1 MVRGFH
7 RFFSRFTLSCLLIL
21 ATIFNSI
28 APAFLLATPVMAADS
43 SPSVSYGADAHDF
56 TLSGPTGAN
65 YYLYY
70 QTPTKMDGVQG
81 TLPATVYAGTKS
93 AGVGTPETVER
104 GIFKTGTTAQY
115 FVVDGSTLR
124 LVATPTSSSLDLT
137 ASETAWL
144 ADPATYGDLV
154 TGATYHAPFNQDV
167 SVSFTSLPATPG
179 TITFHEITLTDAQV
193 KESGALTSTAYE
205 ITSTMSDGSF
215 TYNLTLPN
223 PSQKTNVGV
232 QYSEDGKTFTSAA
245 SVSAVPSI
253 VTIPGLT
260 HFTIFVV
267 TNLQPNYAAPG
278 GGGVYSAYY
287 GPNNGYVAGSPGTTT
302 IYDGREA
309 GIIKAGLT
317 IDPNDHV
324 YEDEGL
330 FGFQL
335 TDTINNFASQTLSY
349 DVQNQYGTLPV
360 WMTIEIDTGVIG
372 DRSDNT
378 TYQFVPTSNP
388 TGWHT
393 VNAAAGMWQK
403 WNNMSGDTTGNPL
416 VSLGTLATEYSG
428 LNVVRAYLRLGMGNA
443 YHDNSNG
450 TVAWVSQAIFG
461 GQTFN
466 FATMPACNAGS
477 FDTSTLGS
485 VNGQNGWS
493 ITGSYDQA
501 VVDNVYGYPSFG
513 CKTLRISD
521 SITSGSFGDQ
531 IFAPPTANG
540 AGETSATSGSFA
552 LGTRQNH
559 YEAQF
564 DIASAVPNAQQPG
577 MHLSISPDRG
587 DGSRMSYLNVVDGS
601 SGLDVYFYDVQGTSN
616 PANFVGTQIASGLDR
631 TIPHTFKF
639 VMDFVEGPSNDVVK
653 VYVDGSLVHT
663 GTSWENY
670 YRYDSEAS
678 AEPSPRIVKTVLFR
692 ESGTATSADSGKGF
706 LIDNFSDSSSN
717 VTPAVPNLVSPAD
730 GSHVQPTGL
739 FLDWTDSDSLNLPV
753 TYRYQSSYNPA
764 TGAHNSLSSPI
775 YNANTGTVSQINA
788 SGSADHLYYW
798 QVQACDSA
806 DNCSDW
812 SGPWAVTIDG
822 TAPTVPTNGTP
833 NGTTIPTN
841 NFDFNWNA
849 SSDISPITYEFQSSM
864 NPTQV
869 GGILTTGLWHSGV
882 LPTNMIHSSGA
893 PDGTWYWQVRAI
905 DAAGNVSAWSPIW
918 NVTLDTVA
926 PVIPTA
932 TLTANSISVPPN
944 GYTSS
949 STFTFNLSSSPDTT
963 RYQLK
968 YWNNITGSVYKIGT
982 PWNPT
987 NLSAYSSSLGV
998 YNDHFSQ
1005 GEGTHYFAFSACDAA
1020 GNCSTYS
1027 SPFVVTYD
1035 HTAPTVSLTAPVIS
1049 LLRGSVD
1056 IRGSVQDANPDHYY
1070 TVITNSTNHVVAGPG
1085 TVSDT
1090 NSFVNK
1096 LLFTWNTLGVSDG
1109 TYTIDLEARDAAGN
1123 KNAGSVTTK
1132 TVTVD
1137 NTAPTSVITFP
1148 TNEGSGSTV
1157 YTNSWTGSIQ
1167 GTATDNLSGVTGV
1180 NISIENSAGQYFDG
1194 ESFVDSEGEILLPAT
1209 YNSEGGTWYY
1219 DGLTSPGEGSYTLK
1233 SHATDLAGNVENTYT
1248 LTVVYDHTIPEVA
1261 LATSP
1266 ASPDGGNGW
1275 FVTNPTITLTATDV
1289 NNIQTIQYQW
1299 DSEAGAWTTY
1309 TAPFLTPG
1317 EGGHVLY
1324 YRAEDLAD
1332 NWSDTGIKNIRY
1344 DATELTNGPQN
1355 VSVSPNPTSGTTATV
1370 KWDAATDNV
1379 GIDHYVV
1386 EWKLGDTFHSASV
1399 GSDVR
1404 SYTIDQLTAEG
1415 DWNVKVIAF
1424 DGEGHSKDAS
1434 VTLTVDRT
1442 APAAPTLTLTG
1453 AAAGSATLG
1462 WTAVAGASAYTL
1474 WYGTAPGNYIY
1485 GANVGNV
1492 TTYTV
1497 NGLGAGTYYFVVRA
1511 KDGAGNSSGNS
1522 NEVGTGAIAG
1532 AAGVAPGA
1540 PAAGFLPAPQ
1550 VLGAQTVATPS
1561 ASPSPESMG
1570 SVLGATTNNYL
1581 QALIN
1586 NWWFWPLVVLLAV
1599 LLSLVLYLWFRRSH
1613 RT

>member
-1 MVRGFH
+1 
-7 RFFSRFTLSCLLIL
+7 
-21 ATIFNSI
+21 
-28 APAFLLATPVMAADS
+28 
-43 SPSVSYGADAHDF
+43 
-56 TLSGPTGAN
+56 
-65 YYLYY
+65 
-70 QTPTKMDGVQG
+70 MDGVQG

-115 FVVDGSTLR
+115 FVVDGSTFR
-124 LVATPTSSSLDLT
+124 LVATPTSYSLDLT

-144 ADPATYGDLV
+144 ADPTTYGDLV
-154 TGATYHAPFNQDV
+154 TGTTYHAPFNQDV

-179 TITFHEITLTDAQV
+179 TITFHQITLTDAQV

-245 SVSAVPSI
+245 SVSAAPSI

-267 TNLQPNYAAPG
+267 VDDGGSGYSDNGWNNYTSAGYNGDHHWVQPTQVDKIATWTFSGATGEYAILPSWVEWSDHATNAHYTSVNITGFDLTGVNQKLPANGNVTSLANGTWSGWYVTPGRFNLVNGDSVSLSVESSTNGNLVSDAMAFIGMNDIYVDDSWAGSLSGLDLG
-278 GGGVYSAYY
+278 GGKIFGVNAFSTIGDAISAVSSGGTIHVMAGSYPENINISKSVNLR
-287 GPNNGYVAGSPGTTT
+287 GFNADINPNNTSRVPEAIINGSITVNANNVSINGFTIHNESGTNGMLISSASNVTIANNILSGVGTALGGTIAIQAINVHSTSSNITIQNNSFSNIGNTTNTSSNKAIYVGDSNGGSSNNVTITGNIIDGVVANHAPWSTGGHGAYGILVNHQVTGLTVTDNAISNLDGLWAHAIGLEGDTPNAIVTGNTISNLTDHKLPSDAIGIQFEDNPSASTVSVNSNTFTNVAVNVQNTVSSTTVDARNNNWSVSDSNSLDQIEAIINQNCSNSPYVHGTCGIGDSSGYGFVRYTDIGTPAMLGLNIHSMSVTPNETPLDITCAGSTLYTNENSVALNWSSVAGSNIKYQREVVWPSNAVGY
-302 IYDGREA
+302 YDA
-309 GIIKAGLT
+309 GSATNTPFVAFGSSTGI
-317 IDPNDHV
+317 
-324 YEDEGL
+324 EGL
-330 FGFQL
+330 WK
-335 TDTINNFASQTLSY
+335 LS
-349 DVQNQYGTLPV
+349 
-360 WMTIEIDTGVIG
+360 
-372 DRSDNT
+372 
-378 TYQFVPTSNP
+378 
-388 TGWHT
+388 
-393 VNAAAGMWQK
+393 
-403 WNNMSGDTTGNPL
+403 
-416 VSLGTLATEYSG
+416 
-428 LNVVRAYLRLGMGNA
+428 VRAY
-443 YHDNSNG
+443 
-450 TVAWVSQAIFG
+450 
-461 GQTFN
+461 
-466 FATMPACNAGS
+466 
-477 FDTSTLGS
+477 
-485 VNGQNGWS
+485 
-493 ITGSYDQA
+493 
-501 VVDNVYGYPSFG
+501 VD
-513 CKTLRISD
+513 
-521 SITSGSFGDQ
+521 
-531 IFAPPTANG
+531 ANG
-540 AGETSATSGSFA
+540 NNVPDGNEETSAW
-552 LGTRQNH
+552 
-559 YEAQF
+559 
-564 DIASAVPNAQQPG
+564 
-577 MHLSISPDRG
+577 
-587 DGSRMSYLNVVDGS
+587 
-601 SGLDVYFYDVQGTSN
+601 SN
-616 PANFVGTQIASGLDR
+616 QCG
-631 TIPHTFKF
+631 
-639 VMDFVEGPSNDVVK
+639 
-653 VYVDGSLVHT
+653 
-663 GTSWENY
+663 
-670 YRYDSEAS
+670 
-678 AEPSPRIVKTVLFR
+678 IVL
-692 ESGTATSADSGKGF
+692 
-706 LIDNFSDSSSN
+706 
-717 VTPAVPNLVSPAD
+717 
-730 GSHVQPTGL
+730 
-739 FLDWTDSDSLNLPV
+739 
-753 TYRYQSSYNPA
+753 
-764 TGAHNSLSSPI
+764 
-775 YNANTGTVSQINA
+775 
-788 SGSADHLYYW
+788 
-798 QVQACDSA
+798 
-806 DNCSDW
+806 
-812 SGPWAVTIDG
+812 
-822 TAPTVPTNGTP
+822 
-833 NGTTIPTN
+833 
-841 NFDFNWNA
+841 
-849 SSDISPITYEFQSSM
+849 
-864 NPTQV
+864 
-869 GGILTTGLWHSGV
+869 
-882 LPTNMIHSSGA
+882 
-893 PDGTWYWQVRAI
+893 
-905 DAAGNVSAWSPIW
+905 
-918 NVTLDTVA
+918 
-926 PVIPTA
+926 
-932 TLTANSISVPPN
+932 
-944 GYTSS
+944 
-949 STFTFNLSSSPDTT
+949 
-963 RYQLK
+963 
-968 YWNNITGSVYKIGT
+968 
-982 PWNPT
+982 
-987 NLSAYSSSLGV
+987 
-998 YNDHFSQ
+998 
-1005 GEGTHYFAFSACDAA
+1005 
-1020 GNCSTYS
+1020 
-1027 SPFVVTYD
+1027 D

-1370 KWDAATDNV
+1370 TWDAATDNV

-1453 AAAGSATLG
+1453 TAAGSATLG